1 MTTRH
6 AWIVPLLVILTGC
19 QPSTPPLRRSSLVTL
34 RGMHRPAFELG
45 REDGSSETTAV
56 AGRWAFSTTSGEC
69 IATTSGTSR
78 SSSITVRVDHAVH
91 VAVLPGRGASRLA
104 FSGSG
109 GSWTLRA
116 AGTGRNTA
124 ATLPLDEDAVTHLL
138 TLLEGG
144 QLRLEGG
151 TRPTSLLLADAGVS
165 GRDWIGCVNGRL
177 REAGSTA
184 GR

>member
-1 MTTRH
+1 MRAWH
-6 AWIVPLLVILTGC
+6 AWIVPLLVLLTGC
-19 QPSTPPLRRSSLVTL
+19 QPAAPPLRRSSLVTL
-34 RGMHRPAFELG
+34 RGSHRPAFELG
-45 REDGSSETTAV
+45 REDGSSETTV
-56 AGRWAFSTTSGEC
+56 AGRWAFSTTAGEC

-78 SSSITVRVDHAVH
+78 APAITLRVDHAVH

-109 GSWTLRA
+109 GYWTLHA

-124 ATLPLDEDAVTHLL
+124 ATLPLDEDAITHLL

-151 TRPTSLLLADAGVS
+151 VRPASVLLADAGVS